1 MDQYAWVREAL
12 TLAGTVLVRVS
23 PAAVVLDVAGD
34 CASVLGGSRDEVV
47 GRSLSELQGALR
59 QACRSHG
66 GGGQAVGRAGKG
78 AKP

>member
-47 GRSLSELQGALR
+47 GRSLSELQGHSARL
-59 QACRSHG
+59 AEAMA